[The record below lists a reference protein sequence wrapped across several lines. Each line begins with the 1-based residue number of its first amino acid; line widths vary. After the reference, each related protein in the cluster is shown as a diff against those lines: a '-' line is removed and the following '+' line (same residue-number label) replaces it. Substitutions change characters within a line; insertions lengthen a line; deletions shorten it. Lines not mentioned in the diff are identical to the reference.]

1 MNNNITSNV
10 SNEALNPRFCKGAV
24 SSRYLTVKQLNNA
37 CKKHPYI
44 LARFASGYQMGIN
57 SKVAPIAQKRKKHDD
72 NELTEFV
79 SFLPCDFNTYIT
91 HKHPFM

>member
-1 MNNNITSNV
+1 MTQNNNKPQNP
-10 SNEALNPRFCKGAV
+10 ALRKTAV
-24 SSRYLTVKQLNNA
+24 SGRYLTVKQLNNA

-57 SKVAPIAQKRKKHDD
+57 SKLAPIAQKRKKHND

-79 SFLPCDFNTYIT
+79 SFLPCDINTYIS

>member
-1 MNNNITSNV
+1 MNSNISTEL
-10 SNEALNPRFCKGAV
+10 SNEAQNPILRVGAV

-72 NELTEFV
+72 NEITEFV
-79 SFLPCDFNTYIT
+79 SFLPCDINTYIT

>member
-1 MNNNITSNV
+1 MAQTNKKPQNP
-10 SNEALNPRFCKGAV
+10 ALRKTAV

-37 CKKHPYI
+37 CKKHLYI

-72 NELTEFV
+72 NHLTEFV
-79 SFLPCDFNTYIT
+79 SFLPCDINTYIS

>member
-1 MNNNITSNV
+1 MNTEKTPLKAESQP
-10 SNEALNPRFCKGAV
+10 SCLGAV

-37 CKKHPYI
+37 CNKHPYI

-72 NELTEFV
+72 NDLTEFV
-79 SFLPCDFNTYIT
+79 SFLPCDINTYIT

>member
-1 MNNNITSNV
+1 MNENKTTKLSEENTTPLCRV
-10 SNEALNPRFCKGAV
+10 GGV

-57 SKVAPIAQKRKKHDD
+57 SKVAPIAQKRKKYDD

-79 SFLPCDFNTYIT
+79 SFLPCDINTYIT

>member
-1 MNNNITSNV
+1 MNTEKTSLE
-10 SNEALNPRFCKGAV
+10 NESQPSCLGAV

-79 SFLPCDFNTYIT
+79 SFLPCDINTYIT
-91 HKHPFM
+91 HKHPFV

>member
-1 MNNNITSNV
+1 MDNLNNKLSNGEQQQP
-10 SNEALNPRFCKGAV
+10 SCLGAV
-24 SSRYLTVKQLNNA
+24 SSRYLTVKQLNDA

-44 LARFASGYQMGIN
+44 LARFVSGYQMGIN

-79 SFLPCDFNTYIT
+79 SFLPCDINTYIT
-91 HKHPFM
+91 HKHSFV

>member
-1 MNNNITSNV
+1 MVDVENI
-10 SNEALNPRFCKGAV
+10 NESQKPPLNIAV
-24 SSRYLTVKQLNNA
+24 RSHYLTVSQLNNA

-57 SKVAPIAQKRKKHDD
+57 SKIATIAHKIKKYGD
-72 NELTEFV
+72 NELTQFV
-79 SFLPCDFNTYIT
+79 SFLPCDLNAYIT

>member
-1 MNNNITSNV
+1 MNKDKTQS
-10 SNEALNPRFCKGAV
+10 EAESQPSCLAAV

-57 SKVAPIAQKRKKHDD
+57 SKVAPIAQKRKKHND

-79 SFLPCDFNTYIT
+79 SFLPCDINTYIS

>member
-1 MNNNITSNV
+1 MNTEKTSLKAE
-10 SNEALNPRFCKGAV
+10 SQPSCLGAV

-79 SFLPCDFNTYIT
+79 SFLPCDINTYIT
-91 HKHPFM
+91 HKHPFT